1 MADNFEQC
9 TVEPFI
15 PERLVTELELVLL
28 DGFGF
33 RYEKD
38 GKDRLYFFAEESVN
52 NEFYGTIEREVLE
65 QDTSPLAK
73 RIRDYLVEAELD
85 NDTAPIEELPSNVV
99 TWEYVFQTVLSKPEN
114 RGKDRIKEVVAKA
127 AFTCSKMRPGEFG
140 GWVAYIT
147 PEVVKSDGTHG
158 LLDRLRGEDKLYEAL
173 STVMELTEGGA
184 LDPKD
189 ADPSL
194 VAEIRKQQ
202 RAIKTVRNYLKTL
215 GA

>member
-15 PERLVTELELVLL
+15 PEGLVTELELALL

-33 RYEKD
+33 RHEKD

-52 NEFYGTIEREVLE
+52 NEFYGAIERDVLE

-73 RIRDYLVEAELD
+73 RIRDYLVKSGLD

-99 TWEYVFQTVLSKPEN
+99 TWEGVFQTVLSKPEN

-140 GWVAYIT
+140 GWVTYIT
-147 PEVVKSDGTHG
+147 PKVVKSDGTHG
-158 LLDRLRGEDKLYEAL
+158 LLDRLRGEDNLYEAL
-173 STVMELTEGGA
+173 STVMELAEGNA
-184 LDPKD
+184 LDPAEVD
-189 ADPSL
+189 AEQLPQ
-194 VAEIRKQQ
+194 ARKQ
-202 RAIKTVRNYLKTL
+202 RRVIRVVRRFLDNM